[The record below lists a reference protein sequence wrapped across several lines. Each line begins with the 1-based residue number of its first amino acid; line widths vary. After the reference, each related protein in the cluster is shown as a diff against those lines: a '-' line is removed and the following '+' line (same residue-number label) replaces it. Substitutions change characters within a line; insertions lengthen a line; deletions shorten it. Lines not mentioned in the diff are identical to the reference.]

1 MPGPEA
7 SLVTNGSSPR
17 SKKDLKKDLAELQ
30 EFDLLGATS
39 EKPVDTSGHH
49 EMLTAPLLTRGAFVL
64 AKKQNVKMQ
73 YGVLGGPHSRPSEVA
88 WLASSS
94 RAGVRPPSIKVYVSP
109 SSLRTMRAVYGAIG
123 GNIIVEPLLF
133 EEAELDAHAFLGMMC
148 VSMSEAPPL
157 YVQTMLSILR
167 ELGEDYTYQKFK
179 ETLNVKKKNWNRAQL
194 SGLQQRLALLESFL
208 AKNSRSAKSS
218 RFAAGQ
224 ITIVDLSDPFIDAGS
239 ACGLFEI
246 ITRLFVRADVK
257 TGKVLVVD
265 EAHKYLADNES
276 AAGLTGTLLELTR
289 EQRHLAMRVII
300 STQEPTIIPPTV
312 FDLCTIAIMHR
323 FSSPTWWKAL
333 SAHVSADISSDEAFD
348 KVLRLQ
354 VMCIAGT
361 LAIRY

>member
-1 MPGPEA
+1 MFGPEA
-7 SLVTNGSSPR
+7 SLASNGSSSR
-17 SKKDLKKDLAELQ
+17 SKKELKKDLAELQ
-30 EFDLLGATS
+30 EFELLGATS
-39 EKPVDTSGHH
+39 EKPADTSGHH

-73 YGVLGGPHSRPSEVA
+73 YGVLA
-88 WLASSS
+88 SS

-133 EEAELDAHAFLGMMC
+133 DEAELDAHAFLGMMC

-179 ETLNVKKKNWNRAQL
+179 ETLNAKKKNWNRAQL

-208 AKNSRSAKSS
+208 AKNPRSPKSS

-265 EAHKYLADNES
+265 EAHKYLANNES